1 MLPMKYDRSR
11 MVRKRYGG
19 EKDGHGRSILK
30 VGWPWMKFLK
40 AGWTGRGMIGINWT
54 RVFNVNREDV
64 KAKQDAEDK
73 K

>member
-1 MLPMKYDRSR
+1 
-11 MVRKRYGG
+11 
-19 EKDGHGRSILK
+19 
-30 VGWPWMKFLK
+30 MKFLK